1 MRHFVVILA
10 ALTLTECALPGVSGT
25 SFMSSMHPTEE
36 FCTSRQMTLDPS
48 TKQCVTPPKPAPT
61 TGDVTGS
68 IPPGSQTPAQTGQSP
83 SATSKSPLPTGS
95 SPTPATIPVPPP
107 PDEHQTKST
116 PPVEPDAVI
125 HAELRQ
131 DAELMFEL
139 VHYVRASC
147 YRCASISGLQ
157 PLSYAKGYKLVCDHF
172 SFRYAIED
180 KDGRTTVT
188 VQ

>member
-1 MRHFVVILA
+1 
-10 ALTLTECALPGVSGT
+10 
-25 SFMSSMHPTEE
+25 
-36 FCTSRQMTLDPS
+36 
-48 TKQCVTPPKPAPT
+48 
-61 TGDVTGS
+61 
-68 IPPGSQTPAQTGQSP
+68 
-83 SATSKSPLPTGS
+83 
-95 SPTPATIPVPPP
+95 
-107 PDEHQTKST
+107 
-116 PPVEPDAVI
+116 VI

-139 VHYVRASC
+139 VHYVRASG